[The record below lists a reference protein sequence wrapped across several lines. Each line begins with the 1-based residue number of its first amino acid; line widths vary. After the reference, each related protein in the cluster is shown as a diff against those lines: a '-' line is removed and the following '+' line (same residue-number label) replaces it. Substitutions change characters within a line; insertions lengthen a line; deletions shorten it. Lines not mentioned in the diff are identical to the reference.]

1 MLHGAQRTSFE
12 LEFCLPSECADRLES
27 GTADVG
33 IVPSIELQRLGLEL
47 IPGAGIACRG
57 AVRSILLFTKVRPE
71 QIRTLAADSSSR
83 TSVELA
89 RIVLARRYGDTP
101 SVDSFPPDLPTML
114 ENADAALLIGD
125 PALRLGVAHPPFAA
139 LDLGEEWWA
148 MTGLPMVFAV
158 WGCREEMASSD
169 LVEAFADSCRFGRRR
184 LPEIARR
191 EGPPRQLS
199 EALALEYLSHH
210 IVNEL
215 GENEYE
221 GMRLFLRYAREL
233 EP

>member
-1 MLHGAQRTSFE
+1 MLHGAQRDTFH
-12 LEFCLPSECADRLES
+12 LDFCLPSECAERL
-27 GTADVG
+27 ADGAADIG
-33 IVPSIELQRLGLEL
+33 IVPSIELERLGLEL

-89 RIVLARRYGDTP
+89 RIVLARRYGAAP
-101 SVDSFPPDLPTML
+101 RVSSFPPDLPSML
-114 ENADAALLIGD
+114 QAADAALLIGD
-125 PALRLGVAHPPFAA
+125 PALRAGPAQPPLTV
-139 LDLGEEWWA
+139 LDLGEEWMA

-158 WGCREEMASSD
+158 WGCRKEVLSPELAQ
-169 LVEAFADSCRFGRRR
+169 AFADSCRFGRRR
-184 LPEIARR
+184 LAEIARR

-221 GMRLFLRYAREL
+221 GMRLFLQYAREL

>member
-1 MLHGAQRTSFE
+1 MLHGAQRHRFD
-12 LEFCLPSECADRLES
+12 LEFCLPAECADRLAA
-27 GTADVG
+27 GAADIG
-33 IVPSIELQRLGLEL
+33 IVPSIELYRLGLEL

-71 QIRTLAADSSSR
+71 RIRTLAADSSSR

-89 RIVLARRYGDTP
+89 RIVLARRYGATP
-101 SVDSFPPDLPTML
+101 TLDSFPPDLPSML
-114 ENADAALLIGD
+114 QAADAALLIGD
-125 PALRLGVAHPPFAA
+125 PALRAGAAQLPFAV
-139 LDLGEEWWA
+139 LDLGEEWFA

-158 WGCREEMASSD
+158 WGCRTQATSPLLAPVFD
-169 LVEAFADSCRFGRRR
+169 GSCRFGRQH
-184 LPEIARR
+184 LAEIARR

-199 EALALEYLSHH
+199 EALALDYLSHH
-210 IVNEL
+210 IVNQL